1 MWDYLHLTKS
11 GYFKAFESV
20 YDLLLQ
26 LLTESDKLSI
36 ASGGQEI

>member
-11 GYFKAFESV
+11 GYLKAFEPV

-26 LLTESDKLSI
+26 LLNESDKLSI